1 MRASRKQVSSVDKR
15 KSRKLVNFVTNP
27 KYLMVLATIAIFLII
42 YMVGAVLY
50 GDKGFTTLRTFM
62 MLFVDNAY
70 IGISAVGM
78 TMVLITGGIDLSV
91 AAVASLTGMFIAY
104 GTTVLNINPIVCMA
118 FSIMVGILLGL
129 GMGALVTY
137 LKIPPF
143 VATLTGMFF
152 ARGVCSLISR
162 DSISIDNELID
173 KMASWKINFMTLNE
187 AGEWVKIKPVAYIN
201 LNVVLFIAMII
212 IGTIILQKTR
222 FGRNVYAIGGNEQSA
237 RLMGLPVNKTKMMV
251 YGFNGF
257 CSALAG
263 IAYALYVKSGWNLA
277 LQGGELDVISAA
289 VIGGTLLSGGVGYMI
304 GTFFGVLLKAVIPCL
319 ITFNGTL
326 SSWWGKIITG
336 ALVLLF
342 VALQQVVMSSSRRKK
357 KKKNPSTKKE

>member
-1 MRASRKQVSSVDKR
+1 MSSVDKKKNNR
-15 KSRKLVNFVTNP
+15 FINFITNP
-27 KYLMVLATIAIFLII
+27 KYIMVLATIGIFLAI
-42 YMVGAVLY
+42 YIFGAVLY
-50 GDKGFTTLRTFM
+50 GAKGFTKLRTFA

-104 GTTVLNINPIVCMA
+104 GTTVLGLDPVLCMA
-118 FSIMVGILLGL
+118 FSIAVGILLGL

-143 VATLTGMFF
+143 VATLTGMFL

-162 DSISIDNELID
+162 DSISIDNDLID
-173 KMASWKINFMTLNE
+173 KMAGWKMYFMTLKD
-187 AGEWVKIKPVAYIN
+187 GEWVKIKPVAYIN
-201 LNVVLFIAMII
+201 LNVVMFIVMIL
-212 IGTIILQKTR
+212 IGTYILQKTR

-237 RLMGLPVNKTKMMV
+237 RLMGLPVNRTKMMV
-251 YGFNGF
+251 YGFNGL

-263 IAYALYVKSGWNLA
+263 IAYSLYVKSGWNLA

-289 VIGGTLLSGGVGYMI
+289 VIGGVLLSGGVGYMV

-336 ALVLLF
+336 LLVLLF
-342 VALQQVVMSSSRRKK
+342 VALQQIVMHGNFFKK
-357 KKKNPSTKKE
+357 KKGNPAVKKE

>member
-1 MRASRKQVSSVDKR
+1 MSSVAK
-15 KSRKLVNFVTNP
+15 KNGNKFINFITNP
-27 KYLMVLATIAIFLII
+27 KYIMVLATIGIFLAI
-42 YMVGAVLY
+42 YTAGAIMY
-50 GDKGFTTLRTFM
+50 GSKGFTTLRTFA

-104 GTTVLNINPIVCMA
+104 GTTVLGLDPVLCMA
-118 FSIMVGILLGL
+118 FSIAVGILLGL

-143 VATLTGMFF
+143 VATLTGMFL

-162 DSISIDNELID
+162 ESISINNDLID
-173 KMASWKINFMTLNE
+173 KLASWKMYFMTLNDK
-187 AGEWVKIKPVAYIN
+187 GEWVKIKPVAYIN
-201 LNVVLFIAMII
+201 LNVVMFIVMIL
-212 IGTIILQKTR
+212 IGTYILQKTR

-237 RLMGLPVNKTKMMV
+237 RLMGLPVNRTKMMV

-277 LQGGELDVISAA
+277 LQGGELDVISSA
-289 VIGGTLLSGGVGYMI
+289 VIGGVLLSGGVGYMV
-304 GTFFGVLLKAVIPCL
+304 GTFFGVLLKAVIPSL

-336 ALVLLF
+336 LLVLLF
-342 VALQQVVMSSSRRKK
+342 VALQQIVMRGKFGKK
-357 KKKNPSTKKE
+357 KAGPSHKKE

>member
-1 MRASRKQVSSVDKR
+1 MAKK
-15 KSRKLVNFVTNP
+15 KSNRLINFITNP
-27 KYLMVLATIAIFLII
+27 KYLMVLATIGIFLAI
-42 YMVGAVLY
+42 YIVGAVLY
-50 GDKGFTTLRTFM
+50 GDKGFTKLRTFT

-104 GTTVLNINPIVCMA
+104 GTTVLNIHPVICMA
-118 FSIMVGILLGL
+118 FAILVGILLGL

-143 VATLTGMFF
+143 VATLTGMFL

-162 DSISIDNELID
+162 ESISINNGLID
-173 KMASWKINFMTLNE
+173 ALAGWKLYLMKLD
-187 AGEWVKIKPVAYIN
+187 GGKWVKIKPVAYIN
-201 LNVVLFIAMII
+201 LNVVLFIVMII

-222 FGRNVYAIGGNEQSA
+222 FGRNVYAVGGNEQSA
-237 RLMGLPVNKTKMMV
+237 RLMGLPVDRTKMMV
-251 YGFNGF
+251 YGFNGL

-277 LQGGELDVISAA
+277 LQGGELDVISSA
-289 VIGGTLLSGGVGYMI
+289 VIGGVLLSGGVGYMV
-304 GTFFGVLLKAVIPCL
+304 GTFFGVLLKAIIPSL

-342 VALQQVVMSSSRRKK
+342 VALQQVVMSGKFTKK
-357 KKKNPSTKKE
+357 KKADPAVKKG

>member
-1 MRASRKQVSSVDKR
+1 MDKKKNNR
-15 KSRKLVNFVTNP
+15 FINFITNP
-27 KYLMVLATIAIFLII
+27 KYIMVLATIGIFLAI
-42 YMVGAVLY
+42 YLFGAILY
-50 GDKGFTTLRTFM
+50 GDKGFTKLRTFA

-104 GTTVLNINPIVCMA
+104 GTTVLNIHPVVCML
-118 FSIMVGILLGL
+118 FSIVVGIALGL

-143 VATLTGMFF
+143 VATLTGMFL

-162 DSISIDNELID
+162 DSISIDNDLID
-173 KMASWKINFMTLNE
+173 AMAGWKMYFMKFSE
-187 AGEWVKIKPVAYIN
+187 GEWVKIKPVAYIN
-201 LNVVLFIAMII
+201 LNVVMFIVMIV
-212 IGTIILQKTR
+212 IGTYILQKTR

-237 RLMGLPVNKTKMMV
+237 RLMGLPVDKTKMMV
-251 YGFNGF
+251 YGFNGL

-263 IAYALYVKSGWNLA
+263 IAYSLYVKSGWNLA

-289 VIGGTLLSGGVGYMI
+289 VIGGVLLSGGVGYMI
-304 GTFFGVLLKAVIPCL
+304 GTFFGVLLKAVIPSL

-336 ALVLLF
+336 LLVLLF
-342 VALQQVVMSSSRRKK
+342 VALQQIVMHGNFFKK
-357 KKKNPSTKKE
+357 KKGNPVVKKE

>member
-1 MRASRKQVSSVDKR
+1 MDKK
-15 KSRKLVNFVTNP
+15 KSNKLVSFVTNP
-27 KYLMVLATIAIFLII
+27 KYLMVLATIGIFLVIYTAGII
-42 YMVGAVLY
+42 MY
-50 GDKGFTTLRTFM
+50 GDKGFAKLRTFM

-104 GTTVLNINPIVCMA
+104 GTTVLGLDPVLCMA
-118 FSIMVGILLGL
+118 FAILVGVLLGL

-143 VATLTGMFF
+143 VATLTGMFL

-162 DSISIDNELID
+162 ESISINNELID
-173 KMASWKINFMTLNE
+173 KMAGWKLYFMKYSG
-187 AGEWVKIKPVAYIN
+187 GEWVKIKPVAYIN
-201 LNVVLFIAMII
+201 LNVVMFIVMII

-222 FGRNVYAIGGNEQSA
+222 FGRNVYAVGGNEQSA
-237 RLMGLPVNKTKMMV
+237 RLMGLPVDKTKMMV

-289 VIGGTLLSGGVGYMI
+289 VIGGVLLSGGVGYMI
-304 GTFFGVLLKAVIPCL
+304 GTFFGVLLKAVIPSL

-342 VALQQVVMSSSRRKK
+342 VALQQIVMHGKLFKK
-357 KKKNPSTKKE
+357 KGAPHKKE

>member
-1 MRASRKQVSSVDKR
+1 MDKKR
-15 KSRKLVNFVTNP
+15 NNRFVNFITNP
-27 KYLMVLATIAIFLII
+27 NYLMVLATIGIFLVI
-42 YMVGAVLY
+42 YLAGALMY
-50 GDKGFTTLRTFM
+50 GDKGFTKLRTFM

-104 GTTVLNINPIVCMA
+104 GTTVLNIHPIVCMLFA
-118 FSIMVGILLGL
+118 ICVAVTLGL
-129 GMGALVTY
+129 SMGAMVTY

-143 VATLTGMFF
+143 VATLTGMFL

-162 DSISIDNELID
+162 DSISIDNALID
-173 KMASWKINFMTLNE
+173 DLAGWKLYFMKYSG
-187 AGEWVKIKPVAYIN
+187 GEWVKIKPVAYIN
-201 LNVVLFIAMII
+201 LNVVLFIVMILL
-212 IGTIILQKTR
+212 GTYILQRTR

-237 RLMGLPVNKTKMMV
+237 RLMGLPVNRTKMMV
-251 YGFNGF
+251 YAFNGL

-263 IAYALYVKSGWNLA
+263 IAYSLYVKSGWNLA
-277 LQGGELDVISAA
+277 LQGGELDVISSA
-289 VIGGTLLSGGVGYMI
+289 VIGGVLLSGGVGYMV
-304 GTFFGVLLKAVIPCL
+304 GTFFGVLLKAVIPSL

-336 ALVLLF
+336 LLVLLF
-342 VALQQVVMSSSRRKK
+342 VALQQVVMNGKSHAKK
-357 KKKNPSTKKE
+357 TKAVKAKPN

>member
-1 MRASRKQVSSVDKR
+1 MDKR
-15 KSRKLVNFVTNP
+15 KSSRLAKVFTNP
-27 KYLMVLATIAIFLII
+27 NYLMVLATVGIFLVI
-42 YMVGAVLY
+42 YLAGAVMY
-50 GDKGFTTLRTFM
+50 GAKGFTTLRTFM

-104 GTTVLNINPIVCMA
+104 GTTVLNIHPVVCMA
-118 FSIMVGILLGL
+118 FAIVVAVAL
-129 GMGALVTY
+129 GMAMGAMVTY

-143 VATLTGMFF
+143 VATLTGMFL

-162 DSISIDNELID
+162 DSISINNALID
-173 KMASWKINFMTLNE
+173 DLAGWKIYFMTLKN
-187 AGEWVKIKPVAYIN
+187 GEWVKLKPVAYIN
-201 LNVVLFIAMII
+201 LNVLLFIIMILV
-212 IGTIILQKTR
+212 GTYILQRTR

-237 RLMGLPVNKTKMMV
+237 RLMGLPVNRTKMMV
-251 YGFNGF
+251 YAFNGL

-263 IAYALYVKSGWNLA
+263 IAYSLYVKSGWNLA
-277 LQGGELDVISAA
+277 LQGGELDVISSA
-289 VIGGTLLSGGVGYMI
+289 VIGGVLLSGGVGYMI
-304 GTFFGVLLKAVIPCL
+304 GTFFGVLLKAVIPSL

-336 ALVLLF
+336 LLVLLF
-342 VALQQVVMSSSRRKK
+342 VALQQVVMSGKGRAKK
-357 KKKNPSTKKE
+357 SKVPTVKKE

>member
-1 MRASRKQVSSVDKR
+1 MDKR
-15 KSRKLVNFVTNP
+15 KNRKLLNFVSNP
-27 KYLMVLATIAIFLII
+27 KYLMVLATIGIFLVI
-42 YMVGAVLY
+42 YAFGAIVY
-50 GDKGFTTLRTFM
+50 GAKGFTKLRTLT

-91 AAVASLTGMFIAY
+91 AAVASLTGMFLAY
-104 GTTVLNINPIVCMA
+104 GTTVLGLNPWLCMA
-118 FSIMVGILLGL
+118 FSVFVGIALGL

-143 VATLTGMFF
+143 VATLTGMFL

-162 DSISIDNELID
+162 ESISINNEVID
-173 KMASWKINFMTLNE
+173 ALAGWKVYFMKYSG
-187 AGEWVKIKPVAYIN
+187 GEWVKIKPVAYIN
-201 LNVVLFIAMII
+201 LNVVLFIVMILL
-212 IGTIILQKTR
+212 GTYILQKTR

-237 RLMGLPVNKTKMMV
+237 RLMGLPVDRTKMMV
-251 YGFNGF
+251 YGFNGL

-289 VIGGTLLSGGVGYMI
+289 VIGGVLLSGGVGYMV

-336 ALVLLF
+336 LLVLLF
-342 VALQQVVMSSSRRKK
+342 VALQQIVMSRSRHGKK
-357 KKKNPSTKKE
+357 AKAKVKTQGRS

>member
-1 MRASRKQVSSVDKR
+1 MDKKKSS
-15 KSRKLVNFVTNP
+15 KLVNFITNP
-27 KYLMVLATIAIFLII
+27 KYLMVLATIGIFLVI
-42 YMVGAVLY
+42 YGAGILMY
-50 GDKGFTTLRTFM
+50 GDRGFSKLRTFM

-104 GTTVLNINPIVCMA
+104 GTTVLGLDPVLCMA
-118 FSIMVGILLGL
+118 FSILVGVLLGL

-143 VATLTGMFF
+143 VATLTGMFL

-162 DSISIDNELID
+162 ESISINNELID
-173 KMASWKINFMTLNE
+173 KMAGWKMYFMKYSG
-187 AGEWVKIKPVAYIN
+187 GEWVKIKPVAYIN
-201 LNVVLFIAMII
+201 LNVVIFIVMIVV
-212 IGTIILQKTR
+212 GTIILQKTR
-222 FGRNVYAIGGNEQSA
+222 FGRNVYAVGGNEQSA
-237 RLMGLPVNKTKMMV
+237 RLMGLPVDKTKMMV
-251 YGFNGF
+251 YAFNGF

-277 LQGGELDVISAA
+277 LQGGELDVISSA
-289 VIGGTLLSGGVGYMI
+289 VIGGVLLSGGVGYMI
-304 GTFFGVLLKAVIPCL
+304 GTFFGVLLKAVIPSL

-342 VALQQVVMSSSRRKK
+342 VALQQVVMHGKFFKK
-357 KKKNPSTKKE
+357 KSGSAPPKE

>member
-1 MRASRKQVSSVDKR
+1 MDKR
-15 KSRKLVNFVTNP
+15 KNRKLLNFVSNP
-27 KYLMVLATIAIFLII
+27 KYLMVLATIGIFLVI
-42 YMVGAVLY
+42 YAFGAIVY
-50 GDKGFTTLRTFM
+50 GAKGFTKLRTFT

-91 AAVASLTGMFIAY
+91 AAVASLTGMFLAY
-104 GTTVLNINPIVCMA
+104 GTTVLGLNPWLCMA
-118 FSIMVGILLGL
+118 FSVFVGIALGL

-143 VATLTGMFF
+143 VATLTGMFL

-162 DSISIDNELID
+162 ESISINNEVID
-173 KMASWKINFMTLNE
+173 ALAGWKVYFMKYSG
-187 AGEWVKIKPVAYIN
+187 GEWVKIKPVAYIN
-201 LNVVLFIAMII
+201 LNVVLFIVMILL
-212 IGTIILQKTR
+212 GTYILQKTR

-237 RLMGLPVNKTKMMV
+237 RLMGLPVDRTKMMV
-251 YGFNGF
+251 YGFNGL

-289 VIGGTLLSGGVGYMI
+289 VIGGVLLSGGVGYMV

-336 ALVLLF
+336 LLVLLF
-342 VALQQVVMSSSRRKK
+342 VALQQIVMSRSRHGKK
-357 KKKNPSTKKE
+357 AKAKVKTKGCS

>member
-1 MRASRKQVSSVDKR
+1 MDKK
-15 KSRKLVNFVTNP
+15 KSNRFLNFVTNP
-27 KYLMVLATIAIFLII
+27 KYLMVLATIGIFLII
-42 YMVGAVLY
+42 YLFGAIMY
-50 GDKGFTTLRTFM
+50 GDKGFTKLRTFM
-62 MLFVDNAY
+62 LLFVDNAY

-104 GTTVLNINPIVCMA
+104 GTTVLNIDPVVCMI
-118 FSIMVGILLGL
+118 FSIIVGVALGL

-143 VATLTGMFF
+143 VATLTGMFL

-162 DSISIDNELID
+162 DSISINNELID
-173 KMASWKINFMTLNE
+173 ALASWKVNFMKF
-187 AGEWVKIKPVAYIN
+187 ADGKWVKIKPVAYIN
-201 LNVVLFIAMII
+201 LNVVLFIVMILV
-212 IGTIILQKTR
+212 GAYILQKTR
-222 FGRNVYAIGGNEQSA
+222 LGRNIYAVGGNEQSA
-237 RLMGLPVNKTKMMV
+237 RLMGLPANRTKMFV

-289 VIGGTLLSGGVGYMI
+289 VIGGVLLSGGVGYMV
-304 GTFFGVLLKAVIPCL
+304 GTFFGVLLKAIIPAL
-319 ITFNGTL
+319 VTFNGTL

-336 ALVLLF
+336 LLVLIF
-342 VALQQVVMSSSRRKK
+342 VALQQVVMSGKFRIKKSSVS
-357 KKKNPSTKKE
+357 PKE

>member
-1 MRASRKQVSSVDKR
+1 MSSVDKK
-15 KSRKLVNFVTNP
+15 KSNKLVNFITNP
-27 KYLMVLATIAIFLII
+27 KYIMVLATIGIFLAI
-42 YMVGAVLY
+42 YTFGAVLY
-50 GDKGFTTLRTFM
+50 GDKGFTKLRTFA

-104 GTTVLNINPIVCMA
+104 GTTVLGIDPVICMV
-118 FSIMVGILLGL
+118 FSIIVGVALGL

-143 VATLTGMFF
+143 VATLTGMFL

-173 KMASWKINFMTLNE
+173 KMAGWKMYFMTLKD
-187 AGEWVKIKPVAYIN
+187 GEWVKIKPVAYIN
-201 LNVVLFIAMII
+201 LNVVMFIVMII
-212 IGTIILQKTR
+212 IGTYILQKTR
-222 FGRNVYAIGGNEQSA
+222 FGRNVYAVGGNEQSA
-237 RLMGLPVNKTKMMV
+237 RLMGLPVDRTKMLV
-251 YGFNGF
+251 YGFNGL

-263 IAYALYVKSGWNLA
+263 IAYSLYVKSGWNLA

-289 VIGGTLLSGGVGYMI
+289 VIGGVLLSGGVGYMI
-304 GTFFGVLLKAVIPCL
+304 GTFFGVLLKAVIPSL

-342 VALQQVVMSSSRRKK
+342 VALQQIVMHGNLFKK
-357 KKKNPSTKKE
+357 KKGNPAVKKE

>member
-1 MRASRKQVSSVDKR
+1 MDKR
-15 KSRKLVNFVTNP
+15 KNRKLLNFVSNP
-27 KYLMVLATIAIFLII
+27 KYLMVLATIGIFLVI
-42 YMVGAVLY
+42 YAFGAIVY
-50 GDKGFTTLRTFM
+50 GAKGFTKLRTFM

-91 AAVASLTGMFIAY
+91 AAVASLTGMFLAY
-104 GTTVLNINPIVCMA
+104 GTTVLGLNPWLCMA
-118 FSIMVGILLGL
+118 FSVFVGIALGL

-143 VATLTGMFF
+143 VATLTGMFL

-162 DSISIDNELID
+162 ESISINNEVID
-173 KMASWKINFMTLNE
+173 ALAGWKIYFMKYSG
-187 AGEWVKIKPVAYIN
+187 GEWVKIKPVAYIN
-201 LNVVLFIAMII
+201 LNVVLFIVMILL
-212 IGTIILQKTR
+212 GTYILQKTR

-237 RLMGLPVNKTKMMV
+237 RLMGLPVDRTKMIV
-251 YGFNGF
+251 YGFNGL

-289 VIGGTLLSGGVGYMI
+289 VIGGVLLSGGVGYMV

-336 ALVLLF
+336 LLVLLF
-342 VALQQVVMSSSRRKK
+342 VALQQIVMSRSRHGKK
-357 KKKNPSTKKE
+357 AKAKVKTQGRS

>member
-1 MRASRKQVSSVDKR
+1 MDK
-15 KSRKLVNFVTNP
+15 KKNNKLLNFVTNP
-27 KYLMVLATIAIFLII
+27 KYLMVLATIGIFLII
-42 YMVGAVLY
+42 YGAGIVMY
-50 GDKGFTTLRTFM
+50 GDKGFSKLRTFM

-104 GTTVLNINPIVCMA
+104 GTTVLGLDPVLCMA
-118 FSIMVGILLGL
+118 FSILVGVLLGL

-143 VATLTGMFF
+143 VATLTGMFL

-162 DSISIDNELID
+162 ESISINNELID
-173 KMASWKINFMTLNE
+173 KMAGWKMYFMKYSG
-187 AGEWVKIKPVAYIN
+187 GEWVKIKPVAYIN
-201 LNVVLFIAMII
+201 LNVVIFIVMII
-212 IGTIILQKTR
+212 AGTIILQKTR
-222 FGRNVYAIGGNEQSA
+222 FGRNVYAVGGNEQSA
-237 RLMGLPVNKTKMMV
+237 RLMGLPVDKTKMMV

-289 VIGGTLLSGGVGYMI
+289 VIGGVLLSGGVGYMI
-304 GTFFGVLLKAVIPCL
+304 GTFFGVLLKAVIPSL

-336 ALVLLF
+336 GLVLLF
-342 VALQQVVMSSSRRKK
+342 VALQQVVMHGKFFKK
-357 KKKNPSTKKE
+357 KPSSAPPKE

>member
-1 MRASRKQVSSVDKR
+1 MDKR
-15 KSRKLVNFVTNP
+15 KNRKLLNFVSNP
-27 KYLMVLATIAIFLII
+27 KYLMVLATIGIFLVI
-42 YMVGAVLY
+42 YAFGAIVY
-50 GDKGFTTLRTFM
+50 GTKGFTKLRTFT

-91 AAVASLTGMFIAY
+91 AAVASLTGMFLAY
-104 GTTVLNINPIVCMA
+104 GTTVLGLNPWLCMA
-118 FSIMVGILLGL
+118 FSVFVGIALGL

-143 VATLTGMFF
+143 VATLTGMFL

-162 DSISIDNELID
+162 ESISINNEVID
-173 KMASWKINFMTLNE
+173 ALAGWKVYFMKYSG
-187 AGEWVKIKPVAYIN
+187 GEWVKIKPVAYIN
-201 LNVVLFIAMII
+201 LNVVLFIVMILL
-212 IGTIILQKTR
+212 GTYILQKTR

-237 RLMGLPVNKTKMMV
+237 RLMGLPVDRTKMMV
-251 YGFNGF
+251 YGFNGL

-289 VIGGTLLSGGVGYMI
+289 VIGGVLLSGGVGYMV

-336 ALVLLF
+336 LLVLLF
-342 VALQQVVMSSSRRKK
+342 VALQQIVMSRSRHGKK
-357 KKKNPSTKKE
+357 AKAKVKTQGRS

>member
-1 MRASRKQVSSVDKR
+1 MDKR
-15 KSRKLVNFVTNP
+15 KNRKLLNFVSNP
-27 KYLMVLATIAIFLII
+27 KYLMVLATIGIFLVI
-42 YMVGAVLY
+42 YAFGAIVY
-50 GDKGFTTLRTFM
+50 GAKGFTKLRTFT

-91 AAVASLTGMFIAY
+91 AAVASLTGMFLAY
-104 GTTVLNINPIVCMA
+104 GTTVLGLNPWLCMA
-118 FSIMVGILLGL
+118 FSVFVGIALGL

-143 VATLTGMFF
+143 VATLTGMFL

-162 DSISIDNELID
+162 ESISINNEVID
-173 KMASWKINFMTLNE
+173 ALAGWKVYFMKYSG
-187 AGEWVKIKPVAYIN
+187 GEWVKIKPVAYIN
-201 LNVVLFIAMII
+201 LNVVLFIVMILL
-212 IGTIILQKTR
+212 GTYVLQKTR

-237 RLMGLPVNKTKMMV
+237 RLMGLPVDRTKMMV
-251 YGFNGF
+251 YGFNGL

-289 VIGGTLLSGGVGYMI
+289 VIGGVLLSGGVGYMV

-336 ALVLLF
+336 LLVLLF
-342 VALQQVVMSSSRRKK
+342 VALQQIVMSRSRHGKK
-357 KKKNPSTKKE
+357 AKAKVKTQGRS

>member
-1 MRASRKQVSSVDKR
+1 MDKR
-15 KSRKLVNFVTNP
+15 KNRKLLNFVSNP
-27 KYLMVLATIAIFLII
+27 KYLMVLATIGIFLVI
-42 YMVGAVLY
+42 YAFGAIVY
-50 GDKGFTTLRTFM
+50 GAKGFTKLRTFT

-91 AAVASLTGMFIAY
+91 AAVASLTGMFLAY
-104 GTTVLNINPIVCMA
+104 GTTVLGLNPWLCMA
-118 FSIMVGILLGL
+118 FSVFAGIALGL

-143 VATLTGMFF
+143 VATLTGMFL

-162 DSISIDNELID
+162 ESISINNEVID
-173 KMASWKINFMTLNE
+173 ALAGWKVYFMKYSG
-187 AGEWVKIKPVAYIN
+187 GEWVKIKPVAYIN
-201 LNVVLFIAMII
+201 LNVVLFIVMILL
-212 IGTIILQKTR
+212 GTYILQKTR

-237 RLMGLPVNKTKMMV
+237 RLMGLPVDRTKMMV
-251 YGFNGF
+251 YGFNGL

-289 VIGGTLLSGGVGYMI
+289 VIGGVLLSGGVGYMV

-336 ALVLLF
+336 LLVLLF
-342 VALQQVVMSSSRRKK
+342 VALQQIVMSRSRHGKK
-357 KKKNPSTKKE
+357 AKAKVKTQGHS

>member
-1 MRASRKQVSSVDKR
+1 MSSVDKKR
-15 KSRKLVNFVTNP
+15 SNKLVNFVTNP
-27 KYLMVLATIAIFLII
+27 KYIMVLATIGIFLVI
-42 YMVGAVLY
+42 YTFGAILY
-50 GDKGFTTLRTFM
+50 GDKGFTKLRTFM

-104 GTTVLNINPIVCMA
+104 GTTVLNIHPVVCMA
-118 FSIMVGILLGL
+118 FSIVVGVALGL

-143 VATLTGMFF
+143 VATLTGMFL

-162 DSISIDNELID
+162 DSISIDNDLID
-173 KMASWKINFMTLNE
+173 AMAGWKMYFMKFSE
-187 AGEWVKIKPVAYIN
+187 GEWVKIKPVAYIN
-201 LNVVLFIAMII
+201 LNVVMFIVMIL
-212 IGTIILQKTR
+212 IGTYILQKTR

-237 RLMGLPVNKTKMMV
+237 RLMGLPVDKTKMMV
-251 YGFNGF
+251 YGFNGL

-263 IAYALYVKSGWNLA
+263 IAYSLYVKSGWNLA

-289 VIGGTLLSGGVGYMI
+289 VIGGVLLTGGVGYMV
-304 GTFFGVLLKAVIPCL
+304 GTFFGVLLKAVIPSL

-336 ALVLLF
+336 LLVLLF
-342 VALQQVVMSSSRRKK
+342 VALQQIVMHGNFFKK
-357 KKKNPSTKKE
+357 KKSGPSTKKE